1 MSDVYFSVCIPCYE
15 MSGKGHKYL
24 EHNLNQLVIQDF
36 KNFEVIISDQSVNN
50 KIKLLCEKYKKK
62 LDIKYFLNENG
73 KKQASA
79 NTNFAMKKAS
89 GQVIKIIFQDD
100 YLYTNKALSNLYNVF
115 SRTNISWCV
124 CASEHSYDGVNV
136 FRSFYPNYNDN
147 IQLGNNTISSPSVI
161 AVRRENYIP
170 FDEKLIYLMDVDLYK
185 RYFDRDGMPFVLND
199 ILVVNRLH
207 DKQVSQLVTKSLIRS
222 ELHYIKRK
230 FKNQMNIKSLF
241 IYLKRILK
249 SYF

>member
-100 YLYTNKALSNLYNVF
+100 YLYTNKALSKLYNVF

-124 CASEHSYDGVNV
+124 CASGHSYDGVNV

-185 RYFDRDGMPFVLND
+185 RYFDRDGMPFILND

-207 DKQVSQLVTKSLIRS
+207 DKQVSQLVTKSLIRC

-230 FKNQMNIKSLF
+230 FKNQMDIKSWF

>member
-50 KIKLLCEKYKKK
+50 KIKLLCDKYKKK
-62 LDIKYFLNENG
+62 LDLKYFLNNNG

-79 NTNFAMKKAS
+79 NTNYAMKKAC
-89 GQVIKIIFQDD
+89 GKVIKIIFQDD
-100 YLYTNKALSNLYNVF
+100 YLYTNNALSSLYDVF
-115 SRTNISWCV
+115 EHANISWCV
-124 CASEHSYDGVNV
+124 SASEHSYDGVTV

-185 RYFDRDGMPFVLND
+185 RYYDRDGMPFILND

-207 DKQVSQLVTKSLIRS
+207 DKQVSQLVTKSLIRC

-230 FKNQMNIKSLF
+230 FKNQMDIKSWF

>member
-62 LDIKYFLNENG
+62 LDLKYFLNENG

-89 GQVIKIIFQDD
+89 GQVIKIIFQ
-100 YLYTNKALSNLYNVF
+100 NLKIMKHF
-115 SRTNISWCV
+115 SI
-124 CASEHSYDGVNV
+124 
-136 FRSFYPNYNDN
+136 
-147 IQLGNNTISSPSVI
+147 
-161 AVRRENYIP
+161 
-170 FDEKLIYLMDVDLYK
+170 
-185 RYFDRDGMPFVLND
+185 
-199 ILVVNRLH
+199 
-207 DKQVSQLVTKSLIRS
+207 
-222 ELHYIKRK
+222 
-230 FKNQMNIKSLF
+230 LF
-241 IYLKRILK
+241 ILQVY
-249 SYF
+249 